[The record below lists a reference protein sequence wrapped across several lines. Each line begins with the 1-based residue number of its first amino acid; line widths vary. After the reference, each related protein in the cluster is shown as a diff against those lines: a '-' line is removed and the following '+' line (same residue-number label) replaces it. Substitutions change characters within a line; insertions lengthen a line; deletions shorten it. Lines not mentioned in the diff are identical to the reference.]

1 MPRIPRT
8 VCNTL
13 GALALAACA
22 ASAAAQSTAKG
33 IFVDRKGDTIGS
45 ATLVQTPAGVLIAVE
60 IRGLPTG
67 ELAFHVHE
75 RGACEPDKGFETAGG
90 HYNPRGHA
98 HGYRADKGPHAGDMP
113 NQVVPE
119 SGVLRAQVLNH
130 MVTLEKGEAT
140 LFDADGSAL
149 VLHAKPDDY
158 RSQPAGAAGDRIAC
172 AVVTPGD
179 GK

>member
-1 MPRIPRT
+1 MTSRSAARRSL
-8 VCNTL
+8 V
-13 GALALAACA
+13 AVALAACA
-22 ASAAAQSTAKG
+22 ACAFAQSRGQAA
-33 IFVDRKGDTIGS
+33 FVDRKGAPIGT
-45 ATLVQTPAGVLIAVE
+45 ATLVQTPAGVLIAMEV
-60 IRGLPTG
+60 RGLPAG

-90 HYNPRGHA
+90 HYNPRGQA

-130 MVTLEKGEAT
+130 MVTLDRGDAT